1 VSSHLPRALQDTP
14 AAARERAEGGRAC
27 VGQIGAPHG
36 VRGELW
42 LHSFTE
48 DPLAIA
54 QYGPLEAEDR
64 AEAFEITAVRRA
76 PKGLIARIAG
86 VADRN
91 AARRLAGLRL
101 YIARARLPK
110 LEEADTF
117 YHADLVG
124 LAVNGPDGC
133 ELGVVRAVHDFGAG
147 AILEIAPG
155 SGPSVMVPFCKA
167 AVPTVDMRQRCI
179 MVSSPID
186 TSPAQPTHQRM
197 EGGSWVRA
205 RQRPRRA
212 GTR

>member
-1 VSSHLPRALQDTP
+1 M
-14 AAARERAEGGRAC
+14 ERAERGRAC

-36 VRGELW
+36 VRGEVW

-48 DPLAIA
+48 DPLAVA

-64 AEAFEITAVRRA
+64 SEVFEITEVRRA

-101 YIARARLPK
+101 YIARARLQK

-155 SGPSVMVPFCKA
+155 DGPSVMVPFCKA
-167 AVPTVDMRQRCI
+167 AVPTVDMLGRRI
-179 MVSSPID
+179 IVSSPID
-186 TSPAQPTHQRM
+186 ASPAKPTHQRM
-197 EGGSWVRA
+197 EAGSSVRV
-205 RQRPRRA
+205 RQRPRSA